1 MDEESVTY
9 SLSFQVHARLWPCW
23 RVVCNCGVA
32 VREDNDVVTID
43 MCHGPWR
50 RTSPRV
56 IQKSR
61 RPLGNRMRIRR
72 YGSGQST
79 RFKVCDLGFFMPRPV
94 IKLISVKI
102 FRRNNLNCNVVLVGN
117 QVHQMFLGKV
127 VLFTAEVSLVWKCTW
142 VTTLP
147 VEFNNK

>member
-79 RFKVCDLGFFMPRPV
+79 RFKVCDLDFFLPRPV
-94 IKLISVKI
+94 IKHISLKI
-102 FRRNNLNCNVVLVGN
+102 FPHNNLNRNLVSVGN
-117 QVHQMFLGKV
+117 QVRKRFLGKV
-127 VLFTAEVSLVWKCTW
+127 VLFTAEVSLV
-142 VTTLP
+142 
-147 VEFNNK
+147 